1 MAGSSLVR
9 ESDLAFMTRAGAEIG
24 VASTK
29 AFTTQL
35 VGLAMLTLA
44 IGKYNGLTAV
54 QQQEMVA
61 ALRSLPVKLEQTL
74 ELAGSIEKLAEEFAD
89 KHNSLFLGRCDQY
102 PIAMEGA
109 LKLKE
114 ISYIHAE
121 AYAAGELKH
130 GPLALID
137 AQMPIIVVAPNNEL
151 LEKLNYTLE
160 TIPQKGEIIYFSSS
174 DVPRIFLLKKGN
186 IKIVALDS
194 NGNETIKDIIQKG
207 DLFGEL
213 TLETDNKNEEYAK
226 VLSDDVTICSFLMS
240 DFEDLLLKNPTLALS
255 YTKFVGLKM
264 KRIKNSYA
272 NLISKDAKTRLY
284 QFLKNWAE
292 QEGSKNGNVVTIENY
307 LTQNDIAQI
316 ICTSRQTATHLLNEM
331 ESNNLLSYKRK
342 EIVIQDITKI

>member
-1 MAGSSLVR
+1 MY
-9 ESDLAFMTRAGAEIG
+9 EDLKYWYLRDHKLFRTLSYAQIKQLCIITGFKK
-24 VASTK
+24 AS
-29 AFTTQL
+29 
-35 VGLAMLTLA
+35 
-44 IGKYNGLTAV
+44 
-54 QQQEMVA
+54 
-61 ALRSLPVKLEQTL
+61 
-74 ELAGSIEKLAEEFAD
+74 
-89 KHNSLFLGRCDQY
+89 
-102 PIAMEGA
+102 
-109 LKLKE
+109 
-114 ISYIHAE
+114 
-121 AYAAGELKH
+121 
-130 GPLALID
+130 
-137 AQMPIIVVAPNNEL
+137 
-151 LEKLNYTLE
+151 
-160 TIPQKGEIIYFSSS
+160 KGEIIYFSTS
-174 DVPRIFLLKKGN
+174 DLPRIFLLKKGN
-186 IKIVALDS
+186 IKIVAVDDE
-194 NGNETIKDIIQKG
+194 GNETIKDIIQKG

-213 TLETDNKNEEYAK
+213 TLESDDKNEEYAK